1 MRVNTKQAVKLFFQN
16 PSLTQVFK
24 EAIANSLDANA
35 TTIKVNVFID
45 SFEKQETLRIEII
58 DNGDGFTDVRY
69 KKFCELLKVEE
80 NTHQGVGRLVYLSY
94 FNKIE
99 VHSYF
104 ENCYRFFT
112 FNDDFDEDNSDMKIS
127 DVSDNIKETKL
138 VFSECLMKR
147 LASYSDIMPVYLKN
161 EILTEFY
168 PRLYLLKKSGKDID
182 IHFKID
188 VPNKNKKH
196 IVGALEASITK
207 NDIPDMQTVRI
218 NADNVEMFAN
228 TYLDYSIQQTNV
240 SSLTFLMTA
249 FCVDNRTKNVSDII
263 SLENLPIYGYSFVFI
278 LRSTILDGKVDPSR
292 QNLTLNENVLKP
304 LKFLFRQKVAE
315 VIERQLPSVKE
326 KNKKTKETLMK
337 TYPHLLGYFNNDE
350 VGIISRS
357 KSIEEAQKLFMRDQ
371 KDILESQS
379 FDDEKYEKAL
389 DVSSRTLAQYILY
402 REKIISKVEEYTKN
416 NSEADLH
423 NLILPKRSVIQ
434 NGDIDSIYN
443 NNLWLLDNKYMTY
456 TTAMSERTMTEVLD
470 EITQKANDI
479 KDDGRPDIAIVFS
492 DNPNHADNNSI
503 DVVIIELKKR
513 GITLAKT
520 EEVESQLQQRAVK
533 LLKHYPNKI
542 QRMWFYGIVEFTD
555 AFKLSL
561 RNDKYTPLYSKDSL
575 YYKENEWYTDL
586 SDDSKPYKVGTYIL
600 SIDAF
605 LKDAKAHNE
614 VFLNI
619 LKDGFKQKRF

>member
-16 PSLTQVFK
+16 PSLVQVFK
-24 EAIANSLDANA
+24 EAVANSLDANA
-35 TTIKVNVFID
+35 TTVDINIFIE
-45 SFEKQETLRIEII
+45 SFEKQETLTVEII
-58 DNGDGFTDVRY
+58 DNGEGFTEYRY

-80 NTHQGVGRLVYLSY
+80 ETHQGVGRLVYLSY
-94 FNKIE
+94 FKKIE
-99 VHSYF
+99 VQSVYDGKL
-104 ENCYRFFT
+104 RSFT
-112 FNDDFDEDNSDMKIS
+112 FDDSFDEDNTDMVLS
-127 DVSDNIKETKL
+127 DVSESKQETKL
-138 VFSECLMKR
+138 LFSGCSMQR
-147 LASYSDIMPVYLKN
+147 LSSYSDIMPENLKQ
-161 EILTEFY
+161 EILKEFY
-168 PRLYLLKKSGKDID
+168 PRLYLLKKEDVSFK

-188 VPNKNKKH
+188 VPYRGKVK
-196 IVGALEASITK
+196 IGAIEATIT
-207 NDIPDMQTVRI
+207 NHDIPNMDTIPI
-218 NADNVEMFAN
+218 NADIVEMFADTN
-228 TYLDYSIQQTNV
+228 LDYAIQQTHDY
-240 SSLTFLMTA
+240 SSTFLMTA
-249 FCVDNRTKNVSDII
+249 FCVDNRTKVVEDII
-263 SLENLPIYGYSFVFI
+263 APENLPSHGYSFIFL
-278 LRSTILDGKVDPSR
+278 LRSSILNGKIDPSR

-304 LKFLFRQKVAE
+304 MKVLFRKKVAE
-315 VIERQLPSVKE
+315 IIEKQLPSVKE
-326 KNKKTKETLMK
+326 KNQKTKESLDK
-337 TYPHLLGYFNNDE
+337 TYPHLLGYFNKDE

-357 KSIEEAQKLFMRDQ
+357 KSIEEAQKLFLYDQ
-371 KDILESQS
+371 KTILEAQTL
-379 FDDEKYEKAL
+379 DDDKYNKAL

-402 REKIISKVEEYTKN
+402 REKIISKVEEYTRD

-423 NLILPKRSVIQ
+423 NLILPKRSVLQ

-492 DNPNHADNNSI
+492 DNPNNADNNSV
-503 DVVIIELKKR
+503 DVVIVELKKR

-619 LKDGFKQKRF
+619 LKDGFKSKKD

>member
-16 PSLTQVFK
+16 PSLVQVFK
-24 EAIANSLDANA
+24 EAVANSLDANA
-35 TTIKVNVFID
+35 TNIDIEIFIE
-45 SFEKQETLRIEII
+45 SFDKQETLKVEIT
-58 DNGDGFTDVRY
+58 DNGGGFTLNRY
-69 KKFCELLKVEE
+69 KKFCELLDVEE
-80 NTHQGVGRLVYLSY
+80 NTHQGVGRLVYLSH
-94 FNKIE
+94 FDKIE
-99 VHSYF
+99 IQSYF
-104 ENCYRFFT
+104 DGKLRTFT
-112 FNDDFDEDNSDMKIS
+112 FDERFDENNTDMVLS
-127 DVSDNIKETKL
+127 DVSETKQETKL
-138 VFSECLMKR
+138 TFSDCSMQR
-147 LASYSDIMPVYLKN
+147 LSSYSDIMPEELKQ
-161 EILTEFY
+161 EILKEFY
-168 PRLYLLKKSGKDID
+168 PRLYLLKKKKID
-182 IHFKID
+182 FKIHFKID
-188 VPNKNKKH
+188 VKNKGK
-196 IVGALEASITK
+196 IKVGASETNIT
-207 NDIPDMQTVRI
+207 NSDIPNMTTAPI

-228 TYLDYSIQQTNV
+228 TFMDYAIQQTN
-240 SSLTFLMTA
+240 SFSPSFLMTA
-249 FCVDNRTKNVSDII
+249 FCVDNRTKVVDDII
-263 SLENLPIYGYSFVFI
+263 SLENLPAYGYNFVFL
-278 LRSTILDGKVDPSR
+278 LRSSILDGKVDPSR
-292 QNLTLNENVLKP
+292 QNLTLNETVLKP
-304 LKFLFRQKVAE
+304 MKVLFRKKVAE
-315 VIERQLPSVKE
+315 VIENQLPSVKE
-326 KNKKTKETLMK
+326 NNNKTKESLDK
-337 TYPHLLGYFNNDE
+337 TYPHLLGYFNREE
-350 VGIISRS
+350 VGIISRT

-371 KDILESQS
+371 KDILEAQTL
-379 FDDEKYEKAL
+379 DDDRYEKAL

-402 REKIISKVEEYTKN
+402 REKIISKVEEYTKD

-423 NLILPKRSVIQ
+423 NLILPKRAVIQ
-434 NGDIDSIYN
+434 NGDIDTIYN

-492 DNPNHADNNSI
+492 DNPNNADNNSV

-619 LKDGFKQKRF
+619 LKDGFKSKKV